1 MYELASPDDGCVLNW
16 HCYTRRYLLRAIHRV
31 HASTRR
37 HRLPLSLGA
46 PIGHAGG
53 RRVAAPRSLS
63 KRLAKPGRPVLPDA
77 HLMQHDVGGS
87 TFFTDQLI
95 IAARVPVS
103 EEAGSLAMQVRL
115 ANAGGVRGHQAQQ
128 QPRERTG
135 MNIR

>member
-1 MYELASPDDGCVLNW
+1 
-16 HCYTRRYLLRAIHRV
+16 
-31 HASTRR
+31 
-37 HRLPLSLGA
+37 
-46 PIGHAGG
+46 
-53 RRVAAPRSLS
+53 
-63 KRLAKPGRPVLPDA
+63 
-77 HLMQHDVGGS
+77 MQHDVGGS